1 MSADGAAPEHGDPGA
16 VATTALLFTGGPI
29 YPMASQALE
38 RGGALLTRGDRVA
51 YVGPAEGLDSDLAR
65 GAAPVDL
72 GGRALLPGLCDGHMH
87 LTLAAAEHGALSLFE
102 VRSKAELAREV
113 RRAAAAAPAGSWIR
127 GQGWEQRLLGQDAAS
142 LRAALDAAAPDHP
155 VFLASKDMH
164 SVLLNSPGLAALLS
178 GVRLPDKCVVERGQ
192 GGEPTG
198 LVLEEIFALRE
209 LLLPPASE
217 AELLANLPD
226 YLAYLHACGVTTV
239 HSQEEPAGARLLR
252 RYLGTAP
259 VRRRARVLYNLLLQA
274 PEEVPHRARRRR
286 KDALPGWLAPG
297 GYKLFLDG
305 TFGTLSAAVSAPY
318 ASGGGRGLLLMSDEE
333 LGRWLTAIRESGGYA
348 VMHAIGD
355 RAVDQALQGVAA
367 LDWPAG
373 TVHRVEHAQLV
384 SGALLARTG
393 ALRGVAISG
402 QPSHM
407 WGDREIVA
415 RHLTGE
421 PARRYAYAFASVL
434 EAGADL
440 IFGSDAPVEQPDPWR
455 GVQAALTRMDGHQG
469 QGPWI
474 PRERLDLE
482 QCLRAHTTGPA
493 RLHGA
498 QLGCGALRAG
508 GLADLVVLEPD
519 PFEVARQ
526 NPRALGA
533 QVRAAETYLAGERV
547 HPR

>member
-1 MSADGAAPEHGDPGA
+1 MSAAGAAPDHGDPGGA
-16 VATTALLFTGGPI
+16 APTALLFTGGPI
-29 YPMASQALE
+29 YPMASPALE

-51 YVGPAEGLDSDLAR
+51 YVGPAEGLDADLAR
-65 GAAPVDL
+65 GAAPVEL

-87 LTLAAAEHGALSLFE
+87 LTLAAAEHGALSLFG
-102 VRSKAELAREV
+102 VRNRAELAREV
-113 RRAAAAAPAGSWIR
+113 RQAAAPAPAGSWIR
-127 GQGWEQRLLGQDAAS
+127 GQGWEQRLLGQDTAS

-164 SVLLNSPGLAALLS
+164 SVLLNSPALAALLS
-178 GVRLPDKCVVERGQ
+178 GARLPDKCVVERGQ

-217 AELLANLPD
+217 AELLSNLPD
-226 YLAYLHACGVTTV
+226 YLGYLHACGITTA
-239 HSQEEPAGARLLR
+239 HSQEEPSGARLLR
-252 RYLGTAP
+252 RYLDAAP
-259 VRRRARVLYNLLLQA
+259 VSGRARVLYNLLLQE
-274 PEEVPHRARRRR
+274 PEEVPDGARQRR

-355 RAVDQALQGVAA
+355 RAVDQALQGVRH
-367 LDWPAG
+367 LGWPAG

-384 SGALLARTG
+384 SGAVLARTG

-434 EAGADL
+434 KAGAEL

-455 GVQAALTRMDGHQG
+455 GVQAALTRMDGHQD

-474 PRERLDLE
+474 PGERLTLE

-526 NPRALGA
+526 DPGALGA
-533 QVRAAETYLAGERV
+533 RVRAAETYLSGVRV